1 MYLHPLTSTSLSEEP
16 IMYTGIVQ
24 AMLPIASLK
33 KLSGLSTFSLLLPDS
48 MMAELETGASIAVNG
63 TCFTVTQITGTEVFF
78 DAIEET
84 LALTNLKA
92 IEVGTQVNVERSAR
106 ANAEVGGHVLSG
118 HVVGTAVVVAID
130 SSENNQRL
138 TFRGELAWTKYVFNK
153 GYLALNGASL
163 TIAEVA
169 GDEFAVNLIP
179 ETLRRTNFALLSE
192 GDLVNVEIEQQTQ
205 VIVDTVERVLA
216 ERLLST

>member
-1 MYLHPLTSTSLSEEP
+1 
-16 IMYTGIVQ
+16 MYTGIVQ

-33 KLSGLSTFSLLLPDS
+33 KLPGLSTFSLVLPES

-63 TCFTVTQITGTEVFF
+63 TCFTVTVIDGTQVFF
-78 DAIEET
+78 DAIQET
-84 LALTNLKA
+84 LALSNLKA

-118 HVVGTAVVVAID
+118 HIVGTAAVVSIETT
-130 SSENNQRL
+130 ENNQRL
-138 TFRGELAWTKYVFNK
+138 TFRGDPAWTKYVFSK

-163 TIAEVA
+163 TIAAVA

-179 ETLRRTNFALLSE
+179 ETLRRTNFALLRE
-192 GDLVNVEIEQQTQ
+192 GDPVNVEIEQQTQ

-216 ERLLST
+216 ERLSAASSD

>member
-1 MYLHPLTSTSLSEEP
+1 
-16 IMYTGIVQ
+16 MYTGIVQ

-33 KLSGLSTFSLLLPDS
+33 KLPGLSTFSVVLPES

-63 TCFTVTQITGTEVFF
+63 TCFTVTLIDDAEVFF

-84 LALTNLKA
+84 LALSNLKA
-92 IEVGTQVNVERSAR
+92 IEVGTQVNVERSAK

-118 HVVGTAVVVAID
+118 HVVGTAIVVAIET
-130 SSENNQRL
+130 SENNQRL
-138 TFRGELAWTKYVFNK
+138 TFRGDPAWTKYVFSK

-163 TIAEVA
+163 TIAA
-169 GDEFAVNLIP
+169 IDGDEFAVNLIP
-179 ETLRRTNFALLSE
+179 ETLRRTNFALLRE
-192 GDLVNVEIEQQTQ
+192 GDPVNVEIEQQTQ

-216 ERLLST
+216 ERLLSTLSD

>member
-1 MYLHPLTSTSLSEEP
+1 
-16 IMYTGIVQ
+16 MYTGIVQ

-48 MMAELETGASIAVNG
+48 MMTDLETGASVAVNG

-118 HVVGTAVVVAID
+118 HVVGTAAVVAID

-138 TFRGELAWTKYVFNK
+138 TFRGDPAWTKYVFNK

-163 TIAEVA
+163 TIAEVV

-216 ERLLST
+216 DRLLSTSGD

>member
-1 MYLHPLTSTSLSEEP
+1 
-16 IMYTGIVQ
+16 MYTGIVQ

-33 KLSGLSTFSLLLPDS
+33 KLSGLSTFSLVLPES

-63 TCFTVTQITGTEVFF
+63 TCFTVTVIDATEVFF

-84 LALTNLKA
+84 LALSNLKA

-118 HVVGTAVVVAID
+118 HVVGTADVVAIETT
-130 SSENNQRL
+130 ENNQRL
-138 TFRGELAWTKYVFNK
+138 TFRGDPAWTKYVFSK

-163 TIAEVA
+163 TIAAVV

-179 ETLRRTNFALLSE
+179 ETLRRTNFALLRV
-192 GDLVNVEIEQQTQ
+192 GDPVNVEIEQQTQ

-216 ERLLST
+216 ERLSSTLGG

>member
-1 MYLHPLTSTSLSEEP
+1 
-16 IMYTGIVQ
+16 MYTGIVQ

-33 KLSGLSTFSLLLPDS
+33 KLPGLSTFSLVLPES

-63 TCFTVTQITGTEVFF
+63 TCFTVTVIDGTEVFF
-78 DAIEET
+78 DAIQET
-84 LALTNLKA
+84 LALSNLKA

-118 HVVGTAVVVAID
+118 HIVGTAAVVSIETT
-130 SSENNQRL
+130 ENNQRL
-138 TFRGELAWTKYVFNK
+138 TFRGDPEWTKYVFSK

-163 TIAEVA
+163 TIAAVV

-179 ETLRRTNFALLSE
+179 ETLRRTNFALLRE
-192 GDLVNVEIEQQTQ
+192 GDPVNVEIEQQTQ

-216 ERLLST
+216 ERLSSASGD

>member
-1 MYLHPLTSTSLSEEP
+1 
-16 IMYTGIVQ
+16 MYTGIVQ

-48 MMAELETGASIAVNG
+48 MMAELETGASVAVNG

-78 DAIEET
+78 DAIDET

-118 HVVGTAVVVAID
+118 HVVGTATVVAID

-138 TFRGELAWTKYVFNK
+138 TFRGDPAWTKYVFNK

-216 ERLLST
+216 ERLLSTSGD

>member
-1 MYLHPLTSTSLSEEP
+1 
-16 IMYTGIVQ
+16 
-24 AMLPIASLK
+24 
-33 KLSGLSTFSLLLPDS
+33 
-48 MMAELETGASIAVNG
+48 
-63 TCFTVTQITGTEVFF
+63 
-78 DAIEET
+78 
-84 LALTNLKA
+84 
-92 IEVGTQVNVERSAR
+92 
-106 ANAEVGGHVLSG
+106 
-118 HVVGTAVVVAID
+118 
-130 SSENNQRL
+130 
-138 TFRGELAWTKYVFNK
+138 VFNK

-216 ERLLST
+216 ERLLSSIGD

>member
-1 MYLHPLTSTSLSEEP
+1 
-16 IMYTGIVQ
+16 MYTGIVQ

-33 KLSGLSTFSLLLPDS
+33 KLSGLSTFSLLLPAS
-48 MMAELETGASIAVNG
+48 MMAELETGASVAVNG
-63 TCFTVTQITGTEVFF
+63 TCFTVTQITGSEVFF

-84 LALTNLKA
+84 LALTNLKD

-118 HVVGTAVVVAID
+118 HVVGTARVVAID

-138 TFRGELAWTKYVFNK
+138 TFRGNPAWTKYVFNK

-179 ETLRRTNFALLSE
+179 EPLRRTTYALLSE
-192 GDLVNVEIEQQTQ
+192 ADMVNVEIEQQTQ

-216 ERLLST
+216 ERLLSTTGD